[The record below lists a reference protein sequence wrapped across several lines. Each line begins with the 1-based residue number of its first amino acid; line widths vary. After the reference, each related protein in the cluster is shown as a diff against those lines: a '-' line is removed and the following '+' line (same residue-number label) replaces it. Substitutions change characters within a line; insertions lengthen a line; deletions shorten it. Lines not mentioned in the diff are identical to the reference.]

1 MKRKSSSSKGMV
13 MKTKALSAAVLAIG
27 VSLTGSPPC
36 AAQDAETERLSRECN
51 KIYAGLCKDI
61 KRGPEML
68 GKCFERHPGIADKI
82 PAKCEADFQLNI
94 EGYNDAKRQQ
104 HN

>member
-1 MKRKSSSSKGMV
+1 MKANAV
-13 MKTKALSAAVLAIG
+13 LAAVLAIG
-27 VSLTGSPPC
+27 VWLTASPRS

-68 GKCFERHPGIADKI
+68 GKCFEKHPEIADKI
-82 PAKCEADFQLNI
+82 PAKCEADFQLNV
-94 EGYNDAKRQQ
+94 EGYNDAKGQRR
-104 HN
+104 N